1 MQQHTQSIVLRF
13 ARVAS
18 LVQGVEHAVGS
29 KYAMNNITA
38 AHLSGPLN
46 TMFV

>member
-1 MQQHTQSIVLRF
+1 MQQRTQSIVLRF
-13 ARVAS
+13 AQVAS
-18 LVQGVEHAVGS
+18 LVQGEHAVGR

-38 AHLSGPLN
+38 AHLSGPRN